1 VGDYPVVNTL
11 GSVVT
16 NTGGYAYSQFSTDGS
31 RAVHLVITQPQE
43 GNATLTIRGMAITAS
58 SFTNGT
64 TTVTS
69 SLNLRGGA
77 GGYVYQAPQA
87 QAIPINGTQFL
98 VFFWAFVATITGEC
112 ASTTNRRVIAFVVTV
127 DSSGDC
133 TKGSETT
140 VFTRGVA
147 NNQEGGF
154 EVYPYR
160 FVGGAFAVAVYG
172 GTGAGNLGY
181 YVTVAST
188 TVTSA
193 QDNDFYNYSGT
204 TQAGATFGQVTSS
217 NIAVNTG
224 GNNSNTLYKATWNGS
239 ALGTPTSETILA
251 SAVRI
256 LARMVSPT
264 ILLAAYT
271 DAANVLR
278 VSTFTINQSTGA
290 ATLFATR
297 ILDSTWSVGASR
309 LSLAAESSTK
319 YLLTGYNAGNQYG
332 YSFEIDSSGNI
343 LGTGIR
349 LTTGLTDED
358 LNPTYTG
365 SSSTYRIANYLTK
378 TQNFVANSYN
388 TTQWNSLGVS
398 QTSQST
404 SPATIVTDGVAGGFT
419 GLTPGTTYYVDTATF
434 NVSVTATETSF
445 PVGLA
450 VSATQISL
458 GL

>member
-1 VGDYPVVNTL
+1 
-11 GSVVT
+11 
-16 NTGGYAYSQFSTDGS
+16 
-31 RAVHLVITQPQE
+31 
-43 GNATLTIRGMAITAS
+43 
-58 SFTNGT
+58 
-64 TTVTS
+64 
-69 SLNLRGGA
+69 
-77 GGYVYQAPQA
+77 
-87 QAIPINGTQFL
+87 
-98 VFFWAFVATITGEC
+98 
-112 ASTTNRRVIAFVVTV
+112 
-127 DSSGDC
+127 
-133 TKGSETT
+133 
-140 VFTRGVA
+140 
-147 NNQEGGF
+147 
-154 EVYPYR
+154 
-160 FVGGAFAVAVYG
+160 
-172 GTGAGNLGY
+172 
-181 YVTVAST
+181 
-188 TVTSA
+188 VTSA
-193 QDNDFYNYSGT
+193 VASATNIAGGAANKVVYQTGSGT
-204 TQAGATFGQVTSS
+204 TGFIDAPVSS
-217 NIAVNTG
+217 NT
-224 GNNSNTLYKATWNGS
+224 SLTWNGS

-434 NVSVTATETSF
+434 NGSVTATETSF